1 MAFRRMTERE
11 VTGLSLEGLDRF
23 IVNLGR
29 NALEEIQLRKF
40 QLMLAQVL
48 PSNSFYRKKLAQLDF
63 PPDKVRDMEQFRR
76 LPFTTKQELS
86 EDQTAHRPYGTNL
99 TFPRDSYTRIH
110 QTSGTTGQPF
120 RCLDTPESWNWW
132 TRCWTSVYEAAGVT
146 RRDRVFFA
154 FSFGPFIGFWSGY
167 EAAQRIGAL
176 AFPGGGMTSHQRAK
190 AIVENDISVLV
201 CTPTYALHLAE
212 VAQEEEIDIASSNVR
227 ITIHAGE
234 PGAGLPSTKA
244 RLEKAWAARCYD
256 HAGATEVGA
265 WGYECQEQA
274 GLHLNEGEFIFEV
287 IDPETG
293 GQAQEGELV
302 ITNLGRI
309 GMPVIRY
316 RTGDRVKLA
325 EGPCPCGRGFR
336 RLEGGVI
343 GRIDDAL
350 IVRGVNVFPTAI
362 EDVVR
367 RFPETGEFALDV
379 YRRGELDDLEIRLE
393 VVAGEPEAVAAAVEK
408 EIRLGL
414 GLRVKVTSVPF
425 GSLPR
430 FDLKARRVT
439 DHRRLEADLAD
450 SLQSTTNT

>member
-1 MAFRRMTERE
+1 MTERD
-11 VTGLSLEGLDRF
+11 VPGLSLEGLDRF

-40 QLMLAQVL
+40 QLMLGQVL
-48 PSNSFYRKKLAQLDF
+48 PSNSFYRRKLSQLDF
-63 PPDKVRDMEQFRR
+63 PPDRVGDLDQFRR

-86 EDQTAHRPYGTNL
+86 EDQTAHHPYGTNL
-99 TFPRDSYTRIH
+99 TFPRDRYTRIH
-110 QTSGTTGQPF
+110 QTSGTKGQPL

-201 CTPTYALHLAE
+201 CTPTYALHLTE
-212 VAQEEEIDIASSNVR
+212 VAQSEEIDIESSNVR

-244 RLEKAWAARCYD
+244 RIEKAWGARCYD

-265 WGYECQEQA
+265 WGFECQEQA

-287 IDPETG
+287 IDPQTG
-293 GQAQEGELV
+293 DQAQEGELV
-302 ITNLGRI
+302 ITNLGRF

-316 RTGDRVKLA
+316 RTGDRVRLA
-325 EGPCPCGRGFR
+325 DGRCPCGRGFR

-379 YRRGELDDLEIRLE
+379 YRRGELDELEIRLE

-414 GLRVKVTSVPF
+414 GLRVRVASVPF

-439 DHRRLEADLAD
+439 DHRGSQTDSAD
-450 SLQSTTNT
+450 TG